1 MIMSRPV
8 IAYGIDVSEHNKG
21 INFATLHPRPSF
33 VIVRASYGCVKDKC
47 VDTFISQLDKLS
59 IPYGVY
65 VYSYATNIESAQKEA
80 RFLLDLISKW
90 NVRVGVWYDMEDADG
105 YKERKGVNT
114 PSLITG
120 MCKAFCSIVED
131 AGYYVGIYSSLSWF
145 NSKILGLNQYDK
157 WVAYWGT
164 PNDGKKRTDASSM
177 GSMQQYSSTNGK
189 LDVDCTFQDLSVYN
203 IHPKNQKSL
212 DEYAVEVWEGK
223 WGTGYNRVKALNATK
238 YGYAKIQ
245 SRVEDYGRMA
255 RIVWKGLLGDGE
267 ERKRKLI
274 ALGYSPEL
282 VQRVVNVYK
291 G

>member
-1 MIMSRPV
+1 MSRPV

-21 INFATLHPRPSF
+21 IDFASLHPRPSF

-47 VDTFISQLDKLS
+47 VEQFIKDLDKLA

-65 VYSYATNIESAQKEA
+65 CYSYALSIESAEKEA
-80 RFLLDLISKW
+80 SFLLKMIANW
-90 NVRVGVWYDMEDADG
+90 NVRCGVWYDMEDADG
-105 YKERKGVNT
+105 YKARKGLQS
-114 PSLITG
+114 PLLITG
-120 MCKAFCSIVED
+120 MCKAFCSMVEN
-131 AGYYVGIYSSLSWF
+131 AGYYTGIYASKSWF
-145 NSKILGLNQYDK
+145 GSKIIGLDQFDK

-164 PNDGKKRTDASSM
+164 PNDGKKRTDTSSM
-177 GSMQQYSSTNGK
+177 GSMQQYSSTYGK

-203 IHPKNQKSL
+203 THPKKQKTL

-223 WGTGYNRVKALNATK
+223 WGNGNVRKNALNATK
-238 YGYAKIQ
+238 YGYSKIQ

-255 RIVWKGLLGDGE
+255 KIVWKGLLGNGE

-291 G
+291 P

>member
-1 MIMSRPV
+1 MSRPV

-21 INFATLHPRPSF
+21 IDFASLHPRPSF

-47 VDTFISQLDKLS
+47 VEQFIKTLDKLA

-65 VYSYATNIESAQKEA
+65 CYSYALSIESAEKEA
-80 RFLLDLISKW
+80 SFLLKMIVNW
-90 NVRVGVWYDMEDADG
+90 NVRCGVWYDMEDADG
-105 YKERKGVNT
+105 YKARKGLQS
-114 PSLITG
+114 PLLITG
-120 MCKAFCSIVED
+120 MCKAFCSMVEN
-131 AGYYVGIYSSLSWF
+131 AGYYTGIYASKSWF
-145 NSKILGLNQYDK
+145 GSKIIGLDQFDK

-164 PNDGKKRTDASSM
+164 PNDGKKRTDTSSM
-177 GSMQQYSSTNGK
+177 GSMQQYSSTYGK

-203 IHPKNQKSL
+203 VHPKKQKSL

-223 WGTGYNRVKALNATK
+223 WGNGNVRKNALNATK
-238 YGYAKIQ
+238 YGYDKIQ

-255 RIVWKGLLGDGE
+255 KIVWKGLLGNGE

-291 G
+291 P

>member
-1 MIMSRPV
+1 MSRPV

-21 INFATLHPRPSF
+21 IDFASLHPRPSF

-47 VDTFISQLDKLS
+47 VEQFIKDLDKLA

-65 VYSYATNIESAQKEA
+65 CYSYALSIESAEKEA
-80 RFLLDLISKW
+80 SFLLKMIANW
-90 NVRVGVWYDMEDADG
+90 NVRCGVWYDMEDADG
-105 YKERKGVNT
+105 YKARKGLQS
-114 PSLITG
+114 PLLITG
-120 MCKAFCSIVED
+120 MCKAFCTMVEN
-131 AGYYVGIYSSLSWF
+131 AGYYTGIYASKSWF
-145 NSKILGLNQYDK
+145 GSKIIGLDQFDK

-164 PNDGKKRTDASSM
+164 PNDGKKRTDTSSM
-177 GSMQQYSSTNGK
+177 GSMQQYSSTYGK

-203 IHPKNQKSL
+203 THPKKQKSL

-223 WGTGYNRVKALNATK
+223 WGNGNVRKNALNATK
-238 YGYAKIQ
+238 YGYSKIQ

-255 RIVWKGLLGDGE
+255 KIVWKGLLGNGE

-282 VQRVVNVYK
+282 VQRVVNIYK
-291 G
+291 P

>member
-1 MIMSRPV
+1 MSRPV

-21 INFATLHPRPSF
+21 IDFASIHPRPSF

-47 VDTFISQLDKLS
+47 VDQFIKDLDKLA

-65 VYSYATNIESAQKEA
+65 CYSYALSIESAEREA
-80 RFLLDLISKW
+80 SFLLKMIANW
-90 NVRVGVWYDMEDADG
+90 NVRCGVWYDMEDADG
-105 YKERKGVNT
+105 YKARKGLQS
-114 PSLITG
+114 PLLITG
-120 MCKAFCSIVED
+120 MCKAFCSMVEN
-131 AGYYVGIYSSLSWF
+131 AGYYTGIYASKSWF
-145 NSKILGLNQYDK
+145 GSKIIGLDQFDK

-164 PNDGKKRTDASSM
+164 PNDGKKRTDTSSM
-177 GSMQQYSSTNGK
+177 GSMQQYSSTYGK

-203 IHPKNQKSL
+203 THPKKQKSL

-223 WGTGYNRVKALNATK
+223 WGNGNVRKNALNATK
-238 YGYAKIQ
+238 YGYSKIQ
-245 SRVEDYGRMA
+245 SRVDDYGRMA
-255 RIVWKGLLGDGE
+255 RNVWKGLLGNGE

-291 G
+291 P

>member
-1 MIMSRPV
+1 MSRPV

-21 INFATLHPRPSF
+21 IDFASLHPRPSF

-47 VDTFISQLDKLS
+47 VEDFIKQLDKLA

-65 VYSYATNIESAQKEA
+65 CYSYALSIESAEKEA
-80 RFLLDLISKW
+80 SFLLKMIANW
-90 NVRVGVWYDMEDADG
+90 NVRCGVWYDMEDADG
-105 YKERKGVNT
+105 YKARKGLQS
-114 PSLITG
+114 PLLITG
-120 MCKAFCSIVED
+120 MCKAFCTMVEN
-131 AGYYVGIYSSLSWF
+131 AGYYTGIYASKSWF
-145 NSKILGLNQYDK
+145 GSKIIGLDQFDK

-164 PNDGKKRTDASSM
+164 PNDGKKRTDTSSM
-177 GSMQQYSSTNGK
+177 GSMQQYSSTYGK

-203 IHPKNQKSL
+203 THPKKQKSL

-223 WGTGYNRVKALNATK
+223 WGNGNVRKNALNATK
-238 YGYAKIQ
+238 YGYSKIQ

-255 RIVWKGLLGDGE
+255 RNVWKGLLGNGE

-291 G
+291 P

>member
-1 MIMSRPV
+1 MSRPV

-21 INFATLHPRPSF
+21 IDFASLHPRPSF

-47 VDTFISQLDKLS
+47 VEQFIKTLDKLA

-65 VYSYATNIESAQKEA
+65 CYSYALSIESAEKEA
-80 RFLLDLISKW
+80 SFLLKMIANW
-90 NVRVGVWYDMEDADG
+90 NVRCGVWYDMEDADG
-105 YKERKGVNT
+105 YKARKGLQS
-114 PSLITG
+114 PLLITG
-120 MCKAFCSIVED
+120 MCKAFCSMVEN
-131 AGYYVGIYSSLSWF
+131 AGYYTGIYASKSWF
-145 NSKILGLNQYDK
+145 GSKIIGLDQFDK

-164 PNDGKKRTDASSM
+164 PNDGKKRTDTSSM
-177 GSMQQYSSTNGK
+177 GSMQQYSSTYGK

-203 IHPKNQKSL
+203 VHPKKQKSL

-223 WGTGYNRVKALNATK
+223 WGNGNVRKNALNATK
-238 YGYAKIQ
+238 YGYDKIQ

-255 RIVWKGLLGDGE
+255 RNVWKGLLGNGE

-291 G
+291 P

>member
-1 MIMSRPV
+1 MSRPV

-21 INFATLHPRPSF
+21 IDFASLHPRPSF

-47 VDTFISQLDKLS
+47 VEQFIKDLDKLA

-65 VYSYATNIESAQKEA
+65 CYSYALSIESAEKEA
-80 RFLLDLISKW
+80 SFLLKMIANW
-90 NVRVGVWYDMEDADG
+90 NVRCGVWYDMEDADG
-105 YKERKGVNT
+105 YKARKGLQS
-114 PSLITG
+114 PLLITG
-120 MCKAFCSIVED
+120 MCKAFCTMVEN
-131 AGYYVGIYSSLSWF
+131 AGYYTGIYASKSWF
-145 NSKILGLNQYDK
+145 GSKIIGLDQFDK

-164 PNDGKKRTDASSM
+164 PNDGKKRTDTSSM
-177 GSMQQYSSTNGK
+177 GSMQQYSSTYGK

-203 IHPKNQKSL
+203 THPKKQKTL

-223 WGTGYNRVKALNATK
+223 WGNGNVRKNALNATK
-238 YGYAKIQ
+238 YGYSKIQ

-255 RIVWKGLLGDGE
+255 KIVWKGLLGNGE

-291 G
+291 P

>member
-1 MIMSRPV
+1 MSRPV

-21 INFATLHPRPSF
+21 IDFASLHPRPSF

-47 VDTFISQLDKLS
+47 VEQFIKDLDKLA

-65 VYSYATNIESAQKEA
+65 CYSYALSIESAEKEA
-80 RFLLDLISKW
+80 SFLLKMIANW
-90 NVRVGVWYDMEDADG
+90 NVRCGVWYDMEDADG
-105 YKERKGVNT
+105 YKARKGLQS
-114 PSLITG
+114 PLLITG
-120 MCKAFCSIVED
+120 MCKAFCTMVEN
-131 AGYYVGIYSSLSWF
+131 AGYYTGIYASKSWF
-145 NSKILGLNQYDK
+145 GSKIIGLDQFDK

-164 PNDGKKRTDASSM
+164 PNDGKKRTDTSSM
-177 GSMQQYSSTNGK
+177 GSMQQYSSTYGK

-203 IHPKNQKSL
+203 THPKKQKSL

-223 WGTGYNRVKALNATK
+223 WGNGNVRKNALNATK
-238 YGYAKIQ
+238 YGYTKIQ

-255 RIVWKGLLGDGE
+255 KIVWKGLLGNGE

-291 G
+291 P

>member
-1 MIMSRPV
+1 MSRPV

-21 INFATLHPRPSF
+21 IDFASLHPRPSF

-47 VDTFISQLDKLS
+47 VEQFIKDLDKLA

-65 VYSYATNIESAQKEA
+65 CYSYALSIESAEKEA
-80 RFLLDLISKW
+80 SFLLKMIANW
-90 NVRVGVWYDMEDADG
+90 NVRCGVWYDMEDADG
-105 YKERKGVNT
+105 YKARKGLQS
-114 PSLITG
+114 PLLITG
-120 MCKAFCSIVED
+120 MCKAFCSMVEN
-131 AGYYVGIYSSLSWF
+131 AGYYTGIYASKSWF
-145 NSKILGLNQYDK
+145 GSKIIGLDQFDK

-164 PNDGKKRTDASSM
+164 PNDGKKRTDTSSM
-177 GSMQQYSSTNGK
+177 GSMQQYSSTYGK

-203 IHPKNQKSL
+203 THPKKQKSL

-223 WGTGYNRVKALNATK
+223 WGNGNVRKNALNATK
-238 YGYAKIQ
+238 YGYSKIQ
-245 SRVEDYGRMA
+245 SRVDDYGRMA
-255 RIVWKGLLGDGE
+255 RNVWKGLLGNGE

-291 G
+291 P